1 MPKSHHT
8 TKTIVDEAVK
18 RMASTSKFNNRRFAK
33 VANQVLEVLVEKLT
47 HKIEPVNITN
57 AFTLRPKVQYSPPSL
72 PYSDGKSHPYL
83 AIEVTVAVAMKA
95 QIREQFNQPTQL

>member
-8 TKTIVDEAVK
+8 TNTIVAEAVK
-18 RMASTSKFNNRRFAK
+18 RIASKSKLTNKRLTK
-33 VANQVLEVLVEKLT
+33 VANEVIAVLTEKLT
-47 HKIEPVNITN
+47 QKIEPVNITN

-83 AIEVTVAVAMKA
+83 AIEVTVAVGMKA
-95 QIREQFNQPTQL
+95 QIREQFNQPTQP